1 MEDNI
6 INKVAQSN
14 LVTINPED
22 FYPEGTRTEI
32 DIQDQ
37 LIEGF
42 LLREK
47 DFREYIKMHDW
58 SLYNNHYVAVFCSTD
73 AIIPLWAWMLISTAL
88 QPFAKKVVF
97 GNAQTLEASLFHGAL
112 TQIDVNTFRD
122 QRIVIKGCSNKA
134 VPVSFYMELTN
145 LLKPVAQSILF
156 GEPCST
162 VPVFKRPKL

>member
-6 INKVAQSN
+6 VNKVAQST

-22 FYPEGTRTEI
+22 FYPEGIRTEI
-32 DIQDQ
+32 DIADQ

-47 DFREYIKMHDW
+47 DFREYIKVHDW
-58 SLYNNHYVAVFCSTD
+58 SSYKDHYVAVFCSTD
-73 AIIPLWAWMLISTAL
+73 AIIPLWAWMLISTVL
-88 QPFAKKVVF
+88 QPFAKKTVF
-97 GNAQTLEASLFHGAL
+97 GNAQTLEAAIFHDAVSN
-112 TQIDVNTFRD
+112 IDVESFRD
-122 QRIVIKGCSNKA
+122 QRIVIKGCSDKP

-162 VPVFKRPKL
+162 VPVFKRSKL